1 MRHVVHYVWPIFRA
15 VPPDWRKRVTFDA
28 AGNKKATTFL
38 QRRDVSTL
46 TGIRPRQFSC
56 DRRRCKTR
64 GPATAKID
72 KANDCGGEDRELSH
86 SETNSKNCPY
96 LKIRLALCIGR
107 LRESG
112 NGYKPVLPAI

>member
-46 TGIRPRQFSC
+46 TGIRPRQFSR
-56 DRRRCKTR
+56 DRRRCKTCD
-64 GPATAKID
+64 PATAKID

-86 SETNSKNCPY
+86 FRGQFQKLSVLENPA
-96 LKIRLALCIGR
+96 RALYWSPA
-107 LRESG
+107 RER
-112 NGYKPVLPAI
+112 